1 MRFRTTRETA
11 TRRRVATLLACA
23 SWVVAAPPAFA
34 QSRTLA
40 EIANDRGSDRL
51 QKLIDGA
58 RKEGSLSLYTSRV
71 AEDATPVIEAFTRKY
86 GVEVQVWRGSNRAV
100 LQRVVQ
106 ERRAGR
112 CAADVI
118 SSGTPSLEPLHREQ
132 LLQAVRSPTLAEL
145 MPQALRP
152 HGEWVGISIN
162 IISAAY
168 NTNLVRP
175 GEVPKSYDDL
185 KDPRWKGRL
194 AIEADNV
201 DWFAAVV
208 GKLGEA
214 AGLQLF
220 RDIVRTNGVSTRTG
234 HTLIA
239 NMVAAGEIPLALTVY
254 SYKPDQLARAGA
266 PIRTLYLAPVIA
278 LTTGVSVTRCTTRPH
293 AALLFYE
300 FMLRDAQDIMAKRDI
315 APTNL
320 KVKPLPE
327 GLEITMMDP
336 DQMLDHGPKW
346 SELWQKTVIR
356 PQ

>member
-1 MRFRTTRETA
+1 MRATNTRK
-11 TRRRVATLLACA
+11 RVFAALLACA
-23 SWVVAAPPAFA
+23 SPLVATPVAFA

-40 EIANDRGSDRL
+40 EIADYQGPDRL
-51 QKLIDGA
+51 QKLIEGA

-71 AEDATPVIEAFTRKY
+71 AEDTAPVIEAFTRKY
-86 GVEVQVWRGSNRAV
+86 GVDVQVWRGSNRAV

-112 CAADVI
+112 CAADVV
-118 SSGTPSLEPLHREQ
+118 SSGTPALEPLHREQ

-145 MPQALRP
+145 IPQALSP
-152 HGEWVGISIN
+152 HGEWAGININ

-168 NTNLVRP
+168 NTNLVKP
-175 GEVPKSYDDL
+175 SEVPKSYNDL

-194 AIEADNV
+194 AIEADDV

-278 LTTGVSVTRCTTRPH
+278 LATGVSVTRCATRPH
-293 AALLFYE
+293 AALLFHE
-300 FMLRDAQDIMAKRDI
+300 FMLRDGQEILARRDI
-315 APTNL
+315 APTNQ
-320 KVKPLPE
+320 KVRPLPE

-336 DQMLDHGPKW
+336 NEMLDHGAKW
-346 SELWQKTVIR
+346 SELWHKTVIR

>member
-1 MRFRTTRETA
+1 MRANTMRKGLFA
-11 TRRRVATLLACA
+11 LLACA
-23 SWVVAAPPAFA
+23 SWVVAAPKALA
-34 QSRTLA
+34 QTRTLA
-40 EIANDRGSDRL
+40 EIADYQGPDRL
-51 QKLIDGA
+51 QILIDGA

-71 AEDATPVIEAFTRKY
+71 AEDMTPVVEAFTRKY

-112 CAADVI
+112 CAADVV

-132 LLQAVRSPTLAEL
+132 LLQAVRSPTLTEL

-175 GEVPKSYDDL
+175 GEVPKSYNDL
-185 KDPRWKGRL
+185 KDQRWKGRL
-194 AIEADNV
+194 AIEADDV

-220 RDIVRTNGVSTRTG
+220 RDIVRSNGVSTRTG
-234 HTLIA
+234 HTLMS

-278 LTTGVSVTRCTTRPH
+278 LATGVSVTRCTTRPY

-336 DQMLDHGPKW
+336 DQMLDHGAKW
-346 SELWQKTVIR
+346 SELWHRTVIR

>member
-1 MRFRTTRETA
+1 MRATA
-11 TRRRVATLLACA
+11 MRRRLSAALLACA
-23 SWVVAAPPAFA
+23 SWVVAAPEAFG

-40 EIANDRGSDRL
+40 EIADYQGPDRL

-58 RKEGSLSLYTSRV
+58 RKEGALSLYTSRV
-71 AEDATPVIEAFTRKY
+71 AEDMTPVVEAFTRKY

-112 CAADVI
+112 CAADVV

-132 LLQAVRSPTLAEL
+132 LLQAVRSPTLVEL

-175 GEVPKSYDDL
+175 GEVPQSYADL

-194 AIEADNV
+194 AIEADDV

-208 GKLGEA
+208 GKLGEP

-234 HTLIA
+234 HTLIS

-254 SYKPDQLARAGA
+254 SYKPEQQKREGA
-266 PIRTLYLAPVIA
+266 PVEPLYLSPVVALGYGPAVSRCAPH
-278 LTTGVSVTRCTTRPH
+278 PH
-293 AALLFYE
+293 AALLFHD
-300 FMLRDAQDIMAKRDI
+300 FMIREGQEIMAKRDMT
-315 APTNL
+315 PTNP
-320 KVKPLPE
+320 KIRPLPE
-327 GLEITMMDP
+327 GVDLTMIDP
-336 DQMLDHGPKW
+336 VEMLDNRKKW
-346 SELWQKTVIR
+346 DDLWTNIVLKPR
-356 PQ
+356 

>member
-1 MRFRTTRETA
+1 
-11 TRRRVATLLACA
+11 
-23 SWVVAAPPAFA
+23 
-34 QSRTLA
+34 
-40 EIANDRGSDRL
+40 
-51 QKLIDGA
+51 
-58 RKEGSLSLYTSRV
+58 
-71 AEDATPVIEAFTRKY
+71 
-86 GVEVQVWRGSNRAV
+86 
-100 LQRVVQ
+100 
-106 ERRAGR
+106 
-112 CAADVI
+112 
-118 SSGTPSLEPLHREQ
+118 
-132 LLQAVRSPTLAEL
+132 

-152 HGEWVGISIN
+152 HGECVGISIN

-175 GEVPKSYDDL
+175 GEVPKGYDDL

-194 AIEADNV
+194 AIEADDA
-201 DWFAAVV
+201 DWFAAMI
-208 GKLGEA
+208 GKLGESGRPA
-214 AGLQLF
+214 AVPRHRAHQRRVHAHGPHAL
-220 RDIVRTNGVSTRTG
+220 
-234 HTLIA
+234 A

-336 DQMLDHGPKW
+336 NQMLDHGPKW

>member
-1 MRFRTTRETA
+1 MRATA
-11 TRRRVATLLACA
+11 TRRRVASLLACA

-71 AEDATPVIEAFTRKY
+71 AEDATPVIEAFTTKY

>member
-1 MRFRTTRETA
+1 M
-11 TRRRVATLLACA
+11 RRRVSAALLACA
-23 SWVVAAPPAFA
+23 SWVLAAPQAFA
-34 QSRTLA
+34 QPRTLA
-40 EIANDRGSDRL
+40 ELADDQGPDRL
-51 QKLIDGA
+51 QTLIEGA

-71 AEDATPVIEAFTRKY
+71 AEDMTPVVEAFTRKY

-106 ERRAGR
+106 ERRGGR
-112 CAADVI
+112 CAADVVI
-118 SSGTPSLEPLHREQ
+118 SGTPSLEPLHREQ

-152 HGEWVGISIN
+152 HGEWAGISIN

-175 GEVPKSYDDL
+175 NEVPKSYADL

-194 AIEADNV
+194 AIEADDV

-220 RDIVRTNGVSTRTG
+220 RDIARTNSPSTRTG

-278 LTTGVSVTRCTTRPH
+278 LATGVSVTRCTTRPH

-315 APTNL
+315 APTNQ
-320 KVKPLPE
+320 KVKALPE
-327 GLEITMMDP
+327 GVEITMMDP
-336 DQMLDHGPKW
+336 DQMLDHGAKW